1 MLMKKFV
8 VLLITFASVAGYAQ
22 TKTTQ
27 QLDEKYDGLSLYF
40 YKNTLRML
48 NQADSKEFDELIKDI
63 EKMRFMM
70 IDKNETGFNDND
82 LKKLK
87 AGYKSEAY
95 EDVMNGRMEG
105 RTFQV
110 LLKTNGDDVKGTVI
124 LAGDS
129 TSLMV
134 LDILGKVSLTK
145 IPEFFNALDKST
157 DIGGRI
163 KDFTRSGEDRVE
175 ERKKRAGN

>member
-1 MLMKKFV
+1 MKRIV
-8 VLLITFASVAGYAQ
+8 MLLITFASAAGYAQ

-48 NQADSKEFDELIKDI
+48 NQADSREFDELIKDI

-70 IDKNETGFNDND
+70 INKSESGFGDNEY
-82 LKKLK
+82 KKLK
-87 AGYKSEAY
+87 ASYKSEAY
-95 EDVMNGRMEG
+95 EDVMSGRVEG

-110 LLKTNGDDVKGTVI
+110 LLKTNGDDVKGTII

-134 LDILGKVSLTK
+134 LDILGKVALNK
-145 IPEFFNALDKST
+145 IPQFFNELDKST

-163 KDFTRSGEDRVE
+163 KDFTRSGEERVE

>member
-1 MLMKKFV
+1 MKKLF
-8 VLLITFASVAGYAQ
+8 VLLMTLASVAVYAQ
-22 TKTTQ
+22 SKTTQ
-27 QLDEKYDGLSLYF
+27 ELDEKYDGLSLYF

-48 NQADSKEFDELIKDI
+48 NQSDSKEFDELIKDI

-70 IDKNETGFNDND
+70 IDKKESVFGDNE

-87 AGYKSEAY
+87 AGYKTEAY
-95 EDVMNGRMEG
+95 EDVMSGRMEG

-110 LLKTNGDDVKGTVI
+110 LLKTKGDEVLGTVI

-134 LDILGKVSLTK
+134 LDILGTISLTK
-145 IPEFFNALDKST
+145 IPEFFKTLDEST
-157 DIGGRI
+157 DIGGKI
-163 KDFTRSGEDRVE
+163 KDFTRGGEDRVE
-175 ERKKRAGN
+175 EKKKRSNH